1 MQQVK
6 AITQFDPVHAGKADR
21 FKGVWMVLTGAM
33 LWGASGSAAQVLM
46 QQYGFTAEWLVT
58 MRMSVSGILLLLLV
72 GATQGVGRVFSVWKN
87 RTDGIHLIIFG
98 FFGLLGVQYSYLA
111 AIQYGNAAMATL
123 LQYLGPA
130 LVTLY
135 ISIRLR
141 KIPGFKQQIAVL
153 LAFVG
158 TGLLVTNG
166 HLHGLSISTLEFIWG
181 IISAFALAFYTI
193 YPKKLID
200 RYGAAVI
207 VGWAM
212 FIGSIL
218 LLVTTPPWHMP
229 GRSTVGSWL
238 LVMFV
243 VLFGTL
249 IAFYLYMGSL
259 RYVSPA
265 DASVLGCAEPL
276 AAAAIGLLFLN
287 VTFSP
292 LGMLGGVCIVG
303 TVIILARAG

>member
-6 AITQFDPVHAGKADR
+6 IMTQFDPVHTGKTER
-21 FKGVWMVLTGAM
+21 FKGVWMVLCGAM

-46 QQYGFTAEWLVT
+46 QQYGFTADWLVT
-58 MRMSVSGILLLLLV
+58 MRMSISGILLLLFIGTV
-72 GATQGVGRVFSVWKN
+72 QGPTRVFSVWKN
-87 RTDGIHLIIFG
+87 RMDGIHLFIFG
-98 FFGLLGVQYSYLA
+98 LVGLLGVQYSYLA

-135 ISIRLR
+135 ISLRLR
-141 KIPGFKQQIAVL
+141 KVPSRKQQVAVL
-153 LAFVG
+153 LAFAG

-166 HLHGLSISTLEFIWG
+166 HLHGLSVSILEFVWG
-181 IISAFALAFYTI
+181 IISAFALAFYTV
-193 YPKKLID
+193 YPKRLIE

-212 FIGSIL
+212 TIGSLPL
-218 LLVTTPPWHMP
+218 LIATPPWHTQ
-229 GRSTVGSWL
+229 GRGTVDSWL
-238 LVMFV
+238 LVLFV

-259 RYVSPA
+259 KFVSPA

-276 AAAAIGLLFLN
+276 AAAALGILFLN
-287 VTFSP
+287 VTFTP
-292 LGMLGGVCIVG
+292 FGLLGGVCIIG
-303 TVIILARAG
+303 TVMILAKSG